1 MKDSIFF
8 FNEQSDYKIQ
18 EIRRVKTWIKKIFR
32 EEDTVPGNINIILCS
47 DSVLLELNKKYLHR
61 DNYTDIITFT
71 VDSNDGLSG
80 DLYISSDRI
89 AENAL
94 KYKIELRLELLRVI
108 AHGILHL
115 IGYEDNTREQIKIM
129 RDKED
134 QYLKLVSFSK
144 P

>member
-18 EIRRVKTWIKKIFR
+18 EIRRVKTWIKKIFK
-32 EEDTVPGNINIILCS
+32 EENTVPGNINIILCS
-47 DSVLLELNKKYLHR
+47 DSVLLELNKKYLQR

-71 VDSNDGLSG
+71 VDGNDGLSG

-94 KYKIELRLELLRVI
+94 KYRIDLRLELLRVI

-115 IGYEDNTREQIKIM
+115 IGYEDNTREQIRIM
-129 RDKED
+129 REKED

>member
-18 EIRRVKTWIKKIFR
+18 EIRRVKTWIKKIFK
-32 EEDTVPGNINIILCS
+32 EENTVLGNINIILCS
-47 DSVLLELNKKYLHR
+47 DSVLLELNKKYLQR

-71 VDSNDGLSG
+71 VDGNDGLSG

-94 KYKIELRLELLRVI
+94 KYRIDLRLELLRVI

-115 IGYEDNTREQIKIM
+115 IGYEDNTREQIRIM
-129 RDKED
+129 REKED